1 MPTENNIHRLQLYF
15 FFALILGVSLLTFF
29 IFKPYFPILFLA
41 LVFTVVFE
49 PIHRHIVRLTGKR
62 EGIAAFISVVLVFLL
77 ILIPLIFF
85 GILFFQEANNVYSEL
100 ETSTGVSA
108 LDAALNRVEMFVEN
122 LVPNLSWNIKEHI
135 DFRNY
140 AGQGLLWVLDN
151 FGPLF
156 SGVLRGLIGLFF
168 LMIAL
173 FYFLKDGKW
182 FLESLVSIS
191 PLPNGSDR
199 MILQKLKRAVRS
211 VINGYLFIAV
221 LQGILTGIGFA
232 LFSVPNPILWSFVTM
247 IVSFL
252 PLLGISLVFVP
263 AIIILAFGGN
273 FFAAFGLFLWSV
285 CIVGVVDNILG
296 PIFIERGVNIHP
308 FLILISIVGGLEMFG
323 PVGFIAGPV
332 VLSLLFAL
340 LEMHV
345 LMFKK
350 KV

>member
-15 FFALILGVSLLTFF
+15 FFSLILGASLLTFF
-29 IFKPYFPILFLA
+29 IFKPYLPILFLA
-41 LVFTVVFE
+41 LVFAVVFE
-49 PIHRHIVRLTGKR
+49 PIHKYIVRLTGKR
-62 EGIAAFISVVLVFLL
+62 EGIAAFISVVLIFLL

-85 GILFFQEANNVYSEL
+85 GILLFQEASNVYVEL
-100 ETSTGVSA
+100 ETSTGVST
-108 LDAALNRVEMFVEN
+108 LDVALNKVEVFVED
-122 LVPNLSWNIKEHI
+122 LIPNLSWNVKEHI

-140 AGQGLLWVLDN
+140 AEQGLLWVLDN
-151 FGPLF
+151 FGPFF

-173 FYFLKDGKW
+173 FYFLKDGRW
-182 FLESLVSIS
+182 FLDSLISIS

-199 MILQKLKRAVRS
+199 EILQKLKRAVRS
-211 VINGYLFIAV
+211 VVNGYLLIAV
-221 LQGILTGIGFA
+221 LQGLLTGIGFA
-232 LFSVPNPILWSFVTM
+232 IFSVPNPVLWSFVTM

-252 PLLGISLVFVP
+252 PLIGISLVFAP
-263 AIIILAFGGN
+263 AIVILLLAGN
-273 FFAAFGLFLWSV
+273 IFAAFGLFLWSV
-285 CIVGVVDNILG
+285 CIVGIVDNILG

-308 FLILISIVGGLEMFG
+308 FLILVSIVGGLEVFG

-350 KV
+350 RI